1 MGWRPL
7 RLLRVDSNW
16 ISRDFGA
23 AKWVRIVLGIFT
35 LSAVLLG
42 ATSAFD
48 LRVNWTESMPRG
60 IHQRVRPAVERG
72 AWVAVCLESAAAEVV
87 WERGYVID
95 GSCPSGLTPVF
106 KRVVGIPGDRIRVA
120 REWLSR

>member
-1 MGWRPL
+1 
-7 RLLRVDSNW
+7 
-16 ISRDFGA
+16 
-23 AKWVRIVLGIFT
+23 VLGIFT

-42 ATSAFD
+42 AASAFD